1 LLGSL
6 VLIGLYVFA
15 VLGYLVAL
23 GPARAAESEAIAASA
38 VNAVLGPWAGK
49 LVALTI
55 LLSVFSATNS
65 VVLTA
70 PRVFYAMAKD
80 NLFFRTLAE
89 VQPRFHTP
97 AAAIIVLCLWSAA
110 LTFAGKFSELI
121 EGVVFVG
128 WIFYGLS
135 GAAIFTLRAKLR
147 RSGGSEQA
155 LPYRVPG
162 YPWTPIVFL
171 IAAAAVVGNA
181 IFLATN
187 DPTQFRHVLAALIL
201 MALGVPAYFFWRWR
215 NGSRS
220 RELG

>member
-1 LLGSL
+1 
-6 VLIGLYVFA
+6 
-15 VLGYLVAL
+15 
-23 GPARAAESEAIAASA
+23 
-38 VNAVLGPWAGK
+38 
-49 LVALTI
+49 
-55 LLSVFSATNS
+55 
-65 VVLTA
+65 
-70 PRVFYAMAKD
+70 
-80 NLFFRTLAE
+80 
-89 VQPRFHTP
+89 
-97 AAAIIVLCLWSAA
+97 LWSAA

-135 GAAIFTLRAKLR
+135 GAAIFPLRAKLR